1 MEPSVEEEFS
11 FLDLEDCNA
20 EDKNYLNA
28 ILGGTSGSV
37 ALTTGSTDASN
48 PKSLTVGISATGH
61 QTTINIRNAHLTQS
75 LERRASEAY
84 HFVDK
89 KFVEATENTSAFTNP
104 SNRGMSVN
112 SGSTVPEKPI
122 NSVASNTNPIVLATP
137 RGILGGQ
144 HPVVY
149 QGNSQTPQPVKVKPI
164 QKTPTSVETSNYLAE
179 ASQVRVLLCCI
190 AQCT

>member
-11 FLDLEDCNA
+11 FLDLEDCDA

-84 HFVDK
+84 QFVDK
-89 KFVEATENTSAFTNP
+89 KLVEATENTPACTNT
-104 SNRGMSVN
+104 SNRGMNVN
-112 SGSTVPEKPI
+112 SGSTVPEKPN
-122 NSVASNTNPIVLATP
+122 NSVASNRNPIVLATP

-144 HPVVY
+144 RPVVY
-149 QGNSQTPQPVKVKPI
+149 QENSQTPQPVKVKPI
-164 QKTPTSVETSNYLAE
+164 QKTPTSVETSNYLAD